1 MSNRGSRGFPRLFP
15 GRGLKSG
22 FLAARIGC
30 TSRAGSPNDTVPPT
44 PVLPLTS
51 LVRTHSL
58 KRTKPII
65 GIVGSIGAG
74 KTTASRL
81 LRELG
86 AGVIDSD
93 QQAHDVLA
101 TQEVR
106 AVLVE
111 WWGKGVIRGGG
122 EVDRSEIDRSE
133 IDRSAIA
140 RIVFADPVE
149 LKRLEA
155 LLYPRIAR
163 MRDVALADYEADP
176 DIRAIILDSPKLF
189 EAGLHGMCD
198 AVIMVDADP
207 RARQERL
214 AGSRGWTPQE
224 VEQREKQQISL
235 DEKRAKADHIV
246 INDSDIGS
254 LRRTLERLLITI
266 LDDFKQ
272 RSVQRHSSQ
281 ETP

>member
-22 FLAARIGC
+22 FPAARIGC

-93 QQAHDVLA
+93 QQAHEVLA

-111 WWGKGVIRGGG
+111 WWGEGVIRGGG
-122 EVDRSEIDRSE
+122 EADRSE

-163 MRDVALADYEADP
+163 QRDLAIADCEADP
-176 DIRAIILDSPKLF
+176 GIRAIIMDSPKLF
-189 EAGLHGMCD
+189 EAGLETMCD

-207 RARQERL
+207 RARLERL
-214 AGSRGWTPQE
+214 ARSRGWTPQE
-224 VEQREKQQISL
+224 VEQRERQQISL
-235 DEKRAKADHIV
+235 DEKRAKADHV
-246 INDSDIGS
+246 LINDSDIGS

>member
-1 MSNRGSRGFPRLFP
+1 M
-15 GRGLKSG
+15 
-22 FLAARIGC
+22 
-30 TSRAGSPNDTVPPT
+30 
-44 PVLPLTS
+44 
-51 LVRTHSL
+51 
-58 KRTKPII
+58 
-65 GIVGSIGAG
+65 
-74 KTTASRL
+74 
-81 LRELG
+81 
-86 AGVIDSD
+86 
-93 QQAHDVLA
+93 LA
-101 TQEVR
+101 TEEVR
-106 AVLVE
+106 AILVQ
-111 WWGKGVIRGGG
+111 WWGEGVSLGGG
-122 EVDRSEIDRSE
+122 GVDRSA

-140 RIVFADPVE
+140 RIVFADPIE
-149 LKRLEA
+149 LKRLEE
-155 LLYPRIAR
+155 LLYPRIAQK
-163 MRDVALADYEADP
+163 RDLAIADYEADP
-176 DIRAIILDSPKLF
+176 NIRAIILDSPKLF
-189 EAGLHGMCD
+189 EAGLESMCD

-214 AGSRGWTPQE
+214 ARSRGWTPQE